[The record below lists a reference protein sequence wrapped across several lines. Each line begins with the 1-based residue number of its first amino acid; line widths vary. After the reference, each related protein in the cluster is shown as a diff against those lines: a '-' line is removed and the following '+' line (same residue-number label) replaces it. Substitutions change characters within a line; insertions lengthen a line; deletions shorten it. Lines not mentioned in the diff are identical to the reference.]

1 MMQQEDNW
9 KTEQYHGAKIMVMA
23 QIRQEDNP
31 ALDGHG
37 HAWDYLVRIG
47 DENTTAQAAS
57 ADARPVIRSDPNM
70 FYSTQ
75 VIAEQMAFIRGRE
88 LVDHRHPTTPNPNA
102 AAHATDGAH
111 GANATERDDH
121 GKSGF

>member
-37 HAWDYLVRIG
+37 QAWDYLVSIG
-47 DENTTAQAAS
+47 DENTTAQAPS
-57 ADARPVIRSDPNM
+57 VDAQHTVRSDHNV

-75 VIAEQMAFIRGRE
+75 VIAEQMGFIKGRE

-102 AAHATDGAH
+102 AAQATDGTYSV
-111 GANATERDDH
+111 NAGDRGEH
-121 GKSGF
+121 GKSAL